1 MGQNVYIDTTSPSTA
16 TIFDI
21 ENPPVT
27 NNDALKEDSAN
38 TYYGTD
44 GSVWT
49 WNGTNYV
56 TKVYTFTTEQSNVFT
71 ATAGQTA
78 FTLSKAP
85 IGQVYG
91 YRNGVKLPTAFTW
104 VGVNVTYVPANNGGK
119 TIDVADIISFEYEAY

>member
-1 MGQNVYIDTTSPSTA
+1 VQNVYFDSENPATG
-16 TIFDI
+16 TIFDT

-49 WNGTNYV
+49 WNGTAYV
-56 TKVYTFTTEQSNVFT
+56 TKTYNFTTQKRNEFT

-78 FTLSKAP
+78 FTISTTP
-85 IGQVYG
+85 IGQLYG
-91 YRNGVKLPTAFTW
+91 YRNGVKLPTAWSW
-104 VGVNVTYVPANNGGK
+104 VGTAVTYLPAGNGGK
-119 TIDVADIISFEYEAY
+119 TIDAGDVISFEYEAY